1 MNLELICYLCLL
13 IALTIGTVVFP
24 FSLSVFKSRRHMLRS
39 TVGLEPLYEHGFVED
54 VKFSAKC
61 VYPGK
66 LTLPNYIFFLFMLEP
81 KKACFLILVCVWLI
95 VYLSIVYYT

>member
-1 MNLELICYLCLL
+1 MDPSFLELKRWATELMTWSIASMNLELICYLCLL

-66 LTLPNYIFFLFMLEP
+66 LTLPDR
-81 KKACFLILVCVWLI
+81 KSVV
-95 VYLSIVYYT
+95 